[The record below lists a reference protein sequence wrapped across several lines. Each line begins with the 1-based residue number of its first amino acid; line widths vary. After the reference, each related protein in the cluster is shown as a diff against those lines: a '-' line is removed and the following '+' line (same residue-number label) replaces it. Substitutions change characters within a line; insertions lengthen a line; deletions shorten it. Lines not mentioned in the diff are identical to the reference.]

1 MTAMRNQGQQILRV
15 SEPDT
20 QGKDSGSSSV
30 ECHSFTRTILCIE
43 RINSTLSIPKLLSFS
58 KHHWGEK
65 RKNET
70 QDILCREL
78 EPPNDYYIQPLE
90 RKRPR
95 KNKTHNIVWKVMNDT
110 RQHSQWEWTDV
121 CMCADL
127 LGNTMRKAWRCYFAQ
142 QHLEENTGGHI

>member
-1 MTAMRNQGQQILRV
+1 MRNQRQQILRI

-20 QGKDSGSSSV
+20 QWNNRGSSSV

-58 KHHWGEK
+58 KRHWGKK

-70 QDILCREL
+70 QDIYVGSQSHQITTIYNLWKEGD
-78 EPPNDYYIQPLE
+78 PE
-90 RKRPR
+90 RTERHVDVLGKLMD
-95 KNKTHNIVWKVMNDT
+95 NT
-110 RQHSQWEWTDV
+110 RQHSQRGWNDV

-127 LGNTMRKAWRCYFAQ
+127 QGNTMKKAWRCCFAW
-142 QHLEENTGGHI
+142 QHLEENIDGYI

>member
-1 MTAMRNQGQQILRV
+1 MTAMRNQRQKIWRV

-20 QGKDSGSSSV
+20 QRKDRGSSSV

-43 RINSTLSIPKLLSFS
+43 KINSILSIPKLLSFS

-78 EPPNDYYIQPLE
+78 EPPNDHYIQPLE
-90 RKRPR
+90 RKRLR
-95 KNKTHNIVWKVMNDT
+95 KNKRHII
-110 RQHSQWEWTDV
+110 
-121 CMCADL
+121 L
-127 LGNTMRKAWRCYFAQ
+127 LGSWWTTQDNI
-142 QHLEENTGGHI
+142 HNEGGLMCVCVQTYWVISWEKHEGAMLPDSIWKRT